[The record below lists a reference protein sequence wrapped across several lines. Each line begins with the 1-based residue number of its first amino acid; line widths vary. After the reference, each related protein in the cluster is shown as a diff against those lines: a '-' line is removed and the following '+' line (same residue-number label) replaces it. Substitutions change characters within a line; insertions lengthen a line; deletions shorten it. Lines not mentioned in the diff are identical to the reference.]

1 MTHTQR
7 DFFRPLTT
15 ACPLLANACLLL
27 ALFNNNRLTAI
38 TIASRDRIGR
48 SFTIVLLGMA
58 KRVVF
63 EV

>member
-1 MTHTQR
+1 MTQR

-38 TIASRDRIGR
+38 TIARDRIGR

-58 KRVVF
+58 KRFVF